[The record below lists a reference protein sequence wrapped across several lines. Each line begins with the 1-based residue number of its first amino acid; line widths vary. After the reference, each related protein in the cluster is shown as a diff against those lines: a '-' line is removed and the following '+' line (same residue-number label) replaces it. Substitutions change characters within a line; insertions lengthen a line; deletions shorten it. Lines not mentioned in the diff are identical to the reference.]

1 MKEAMA
7 STVGLI
13 PARGGSKGIVN
24 KNLRLLD
31 GVPLIAHAIRAGLAS
46 NLDRVIVMTDSLE
59 IQEVALSYGAEAP
72 ILRPANTATDTAH
85 MFMVYKFAMEY
96 LDSKNELPHSFCALL
111 PTTPLRKVSQINESI
126 LKIQSGNFDWVFTVN
141 EIEHHHYRAMEI
153 VQDQRIVPFH
163 KIDAH
168 TLWSNRQE
176 LPRVVRFNGGTMCG
190 LAKHALMNQEYN
202 IDGLNTFQTKVGYVD
217 MSQEDAYDI
226 DTEFD
231 LEIVST
237 ILKRRSQG
245 A

>member
-1 MKEAMA
+1 MA

-31 GVPLIAHAIRAGLAS
+31 GVPLIAHAIKAGLES

-59 IQEVALSYGAEAP
+59 IQQVALNYGAECP
-72 ILRPANTATDTAH
+72 VLRPEDTATDTAH
-85 MFMVYKFAMEY
+85 MFLVYKFAMEF
-96 LDSKNELPHSFCALL
+96 LKSRNELPHSFCALL
-111 PTTPLRKVSQINESI
+111 PTTPLRKVSQINETVE
-126 LKIQSGNFDWVFTVN
+126 KIQSGNFDWVFTVN
-141 EIEHHHYRAMEI
+141 EIEHHPYRAMQVVKNETI
-153 VQDQRIVPFH
+153 IPFNQ
-163 KIDAH
+163 IDAH

-202 IDGLNTFQTKVGYVD
+202 IDGLNTFQTRVGYVD
-217 MSQEDAYDI
+217 ISQEDAYDI

-231 LEIVST
+231 LEIVSS
-237 ILKRRSQG
+237 ILKRRLQG